1 MAEEAAKA
9 KRVLTIKLRTPSPDA
24 TALLATMM
32 KNALPLYQSFGDAKV
47 RMLRNVDDQTQFLQV
62 IEYQTDQAFE
72 LNRQKLASDP
82 MVQNYLRTWRALFPG
97 AVEMDVYEDTT
108 DA

>member
-1 MAEEAAKA
+1 MADEKA
-9 KRVLTIKLRTPSPDA
+9 HRVLFIKIRTPSPDA

-32 KNALPLYQSFGDAKV
+32 KTALPLYQSFGDADAKV
-47 RMLRNVDDQTQFLQV
+47 RLLRNVDDQTQFLQL

-82 MVQNYLRTWRALFPG
+82 MLQKYLQGWRALFPG
-97 AVEMDVYEDTT
+97 AVEIDVYEDLT

>member
-1 MAEEAAKA
+1 MADGAAKA
-9 KRVLTIKLRTPSPDA
+9 KRTLFFKVRTPSPDA

-47 RMLRNVDDQTQFLQV
+47 RLLRNVDDQTQFMQI
-62 IEYQTDQAFE
+62 IEYLTDQAFE

-82 MVQNYLRTWRALFPG
+82 MVQNYLRTWRAMFPG
-97 AVEMDVYEDTT
+97 AVEIDVYEDLT
-108 DA
+108 DV

>member
-97 AVEMDVYEDTT
+97 AVEMDVYEDMT

>member
-1 MAEEAAKA
+1 MADVAEKA
-9 KRVLTIKLRTPSPDA
+9 KRVLTIRLRTPSPDA
-24 TALLATMM
+24 AALLVSMM

-47 RMLRNVDDQTQFLQV
+47 RLLRNVDDQTQFLQV

-72 LNRQKLASDP
+72 LNRHKLASDP
-82 MVQNYLRTWRALFPG
+82 MVQQYLQGWRAMFPG
-97 AVEMDVYEDTT
+97 AVEMDVYEDLT

>member
-1 MAEEAAKA
+1 MADEAEKA
-9 KRVLTIKLRTPSPDA
+9 HRVLFIKVRTPSPDA

-32 KNALPLYQSFGDAKV
+32 KSALPLYQSFGDAKV
-47 RMLRNVDDQTQFLQV
+47 RLLRNVDDQTQFLQV
-62 IEYQTDQAFE
+62 IEYRTDQAFE

-82 MVQNYLRTWRALFPG
+82 MLQKYLQGWRALFPG
-97 AVEMDVYEDTT
+97 AVEMDVYEDLT